1 METIRSAL
9 SPSLRVDGSTQ
20 AVKQSRAPANA
31 QSEPALPPADVASS
45 AQQTAKASDGN
56 TATQG
61 PREKLQALLDQ
72 VGERI
77 QPDLRALSFRVSEE
91 IDGVVVS
98 VIDSQTDELI
108 RQIPTETMVRLA
120 ERLGQIDAESSAP
133 GLLLND
139 QA

>member
-20 AVKQSRAPANA
+20 AAKQSRAPANA
-31 QSEPALPPADVASS
+31 PSEPALPPTEVASS